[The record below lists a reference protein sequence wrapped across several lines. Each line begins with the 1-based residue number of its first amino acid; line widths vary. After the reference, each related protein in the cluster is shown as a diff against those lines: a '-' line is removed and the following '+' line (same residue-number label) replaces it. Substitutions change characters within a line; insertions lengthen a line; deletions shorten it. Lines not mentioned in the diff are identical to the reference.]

1 MCNEQATRKLTCHD
15 VKVERVSTMQDDGSQ
30 HIKRPTA
37 NAMIHHRRL
46 IFYVLRNYP
55 STWNGR
61 DMTHSMG
68 LRLFKDAAAFSPL
81 LLFSTCPVLTRL
93 TEWNIPTLWYS
104 ANDAVNLC
112 NDFAMFASCCY
123 NGCRSTFMQK
133 YTWIVKRREQ
143 QKRKTSKFAT
153 FEWRHTKTQ
162 LLFFSYFVAFCLRAA
177 RWNGGMKAD
186 FFHLISFWS
195 SSCYRCVC
203 VCMSFIVIVERTM
216 KLC

>member
-1 MCNEQATRKLTCHD
+1 MRLPLALYPLQTSFFHL
-15 VKVERVSTMQDDGSQ
+15 SS
-30 HIKRPTA
+30 A
-37 NAMIHHRRL
+37 NAVNRME
-46 IFYVLRNYP
+46 YTY
-55 STWNGR
+55 
-61 DMTHSMG
+61 SMV
-68 LRLFKDAAAFSPL
+68 FSKW
-81 LLFSTCPVLTRL
+81 C
-93 TEWNIPTLWYS
+93 
-104 ANDAVNLC
+104 
-112 NDFAMFASCCY
+112 
-123 NGCRSTFMQK
+123 GKFMQWFCYVRVVLLQRMPFNVHAKK
-133 YTWIVKRREQ
+133 YMNSEKNESK
-143 QKRKTSKFAT
+143 KRKTSKFAT

>member
-133 YTWIVKRREQ
+133 NTWIVKKTRAKKEKQ
-143 QKRKTSKFAT
+143 ANSQPLNEDTQKRSC
-153 FEWRHTKTQ
+153 
-162 LLFFSYFVAFCLRAA
+162 FFS
-177 RWNGGMKAD
+177 
-186 FFHLISFWS
+186 LISSPF
-195 SSCYRCVC
+195 VC
-203 VCMSFIVIVERTM
+203 VQQDGTVEWKRIFFT
-216 KLC
+216 